1 MSFIVAV
8 DGPAGSGKGT
18 ITKKIEK
25 ELGLINLDT
34 GATYRC
40 VALQAVRN
48 GLTAENE
55 QEIIKMIDGIDI
67 KIENEKDKDIV
78 FLNGEDVSREIREIP
93 VTNAVS
99 SISSIIPVREKMV
112 ELQRKLAEGKNV
124 IAEGRDIGTVVFPN
138 ADLKIYLDASE
149 EVRAKRRYDENIKNG
164 IDISYE
170 EVLKSIQTRDK
181 SDMNKKVGALKKA
194 QDAVVVDT
202 TNLSIDE
209 VVGVIKQLI
218 LNKMKSKI

>member
-1 MSFIVAV
+1 
-8 DGPAGSGKGT
+8 
-18 ITKKIEK
+18 
-25 ELGLINLDT
+25 
-34 GATYRC
+34 
-40 VALQAVRN
+40 
-48 GLTAENE
+48 
-55 QEIIKMIDGIDI
+55 
-67 KIENEKDKDIV
+67 
-78 FLNGEDVSREIREIP
+78 
-93 VTNAVS
+93 
-99 SISSIIPVREKMV
+99 MV

-209 VVGVIKQLI
+209 VVSVIKQLI
-218 LNKMKSKI
+218 LDKMKSKV